1 MSDASFTNGHGPP
14 SAILTWSKSGAEL
27 ASRRSQ
33 ALADYW
39 VGLAGVRQPDEAMA
53 VQLDYWAHW
62 IDDYATA
69 AAEALSPFAP
79 PSEGDPAAVA
89 H

>member
-1 MSDASFTNGHGPP
+1 MTDVHAAEGHGPP

-39 VGLAGVRQPDEAMA
+39 IGLAGVRQPEDAMA
-53 VQLDYWAHW
+53 VQLDYWTHW
-62 IDDYATA
+62 VDDYATA
-69 AAEALSPFAP
+69 AAEALAPFAP
-79 PSEGDPAAVA
+79 PTDPVTT